1 MPSTPQLLQPLDSAG
16 EATEAWRREVVVLS
30 SPSTRHPGWQAGTG
44 SEGSF
49 RPGSFSEV
57 PKTRDRKAPAPVS
70 SVPWQQSALCM
81 PVLLRPRFPDLF
93 IGPELFM
100 PPAPGLDV
108 HVTTCVVIPQVA

>member
-1 MPSTPQLLQPLDSAG
+1 M
-16 EATEAWRREVVVLS
+16 VVLS